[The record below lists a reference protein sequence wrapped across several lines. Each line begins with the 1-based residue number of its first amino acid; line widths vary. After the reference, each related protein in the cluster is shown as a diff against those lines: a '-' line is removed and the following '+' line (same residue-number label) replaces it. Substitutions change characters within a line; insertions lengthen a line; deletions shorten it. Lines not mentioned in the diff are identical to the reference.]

1 MNKDG
6 LKPCPFCGRE
16 IDDYDV
22 WWGVEKG
29 ITHLVVRCECGVRV
43 EVVSCG
49 VEVFSHFGSKF
60 VGDTALDIWNKRTV
74 GGEDDET
81 DRR

>member
-16 IDDYDV
+16 IDDYET
-22 WWGVEKG
+22 WFGVGKG
-29 ITHLVVRCECGVRV
+29 MTHLTVRCECGVEV
-43 EVVSCG
+43 EVESCG
-49 VEVFSHFGSKF
+49 VEVFSHFDSIF
-60 VGDTALDIWNKRTV
+60 VGDTALDIWNRRTA

-81 DRR
+81 D